1 MSTLTMNAL
10 MNSPHLEG
18 GNVFGCVCSCTAV
31 HVCTQCVKRTTD
43 AIVEAGNTRVVVLFL
58 DKLSLRKLYF
68 SVLQV
73 MLFSERQAVMGGDWT
88 FVPFI
93 LTRSYNINGITTT
106 CGWDY
111 QPCHGSVNVCDRMW
125 VKG

>member
-58 DKLSLRKLYF
+58 DKLTFKKTI
-68 SVLQV
+68 
-73 MLFSERQAVMGGDWT
+73 LFCFTGDVI
-88 FVPFI
+88 F
-93 LTRSYNINGITTT
+93 RASSS
-106 CGWDY
+106 
-111 QPCHGSVNVCDRMW
+111 HGR
-125 VKG
+125 